1 MCRVIAVS
9 NQKGGVGK
17 TVSCVNLGIG
27 LAQEGKKVL
36 LIDADPQG
44 SLTISLGY
52 EEPDEMEYSLATL
65 MMNIVND
72 EKLNIEKTILHHKE
86 GVDLIPANIE
96 LSAIE
101 VSLVNAMSRELILRS
116 MVDRLREFYDYIIID
131 CILLFGCEAQQQLR
145 EFSKII
151 SNQLLNSNGDL
162 EYLIHDILNEI
173 DDFQVSIEKKVGIFP
188 GSNEKKRE
196 RLIKKYNEVLVY
208 MDKMELALKLQ
219 EAQLIKDSK
228 LFEEL
233 SRCIDETLSS
243 LQTTISYGNDVVN
256 QKPKGQIPDD
266 IKTWYERISKR
277 IEDLGISHT
286 VALQTKTQMNLML
299 ENNTRLIDK
308 IMGAVSGTI
317 PIWRNQITIL
327 LGIEKMNRNLEIQ
340 NRVAEITQKYITK
353 EKNIGR
359 KKYVESTELC
369 VEKLMNTNETIK
381 KVLDDLD
388 SMEKKDGGIRLEL
401 SDSLR

>member
-1 MCRVIAVS
+1 MICLEKANKEI
-9 NQKGGVGK
+9 
-17 TVSCVNLGIG
+17 LG
-27 LAQEGKKVL
+27 Q
-36 LIDADPQG
+36 D
-44 SLTISLGY
+44 
-52 EEPDEMEYSLATL
+52 
-65 MMNIVND
+65 
-72 EKLNIEKTILHHKE
+72 
-86 GVDLIPANIE
+86 
-96 LSAIE
+96 
-101 VSLVNAMSRELILRS
+101 ELIVGNADS
-116 MVDRLREFYDYIIID
+116 
-131 CILLFGCEAQQQLR
+131 ILLFGCEAQQQLR

-173 DDFQVSIEKKVGIFP
+173 DDFQVSIEKKAGIFP
-188 GSNEKKRE
+188 ESNEKKRE
-196 RLIKKYNEVLVY
+196 RLIKKYNKVLVY

-266 IKTWYERISKR
+266 IKTWYERLSKR

-286 VALQTKTQMNLML
+286 VTLQTRTQMNLML
-299 ENNTRLIDK
+299 ENNARLIDK

-317 PIWRNQITIL
+317 PIWRNQITLL

-340 NRVAEITQKYITK
+340 NRVAEITQKYVTK
-353 EKNIGR
+353 EKYVGR
-359 KKYVESTELC
+359 KKLGESTELF
-369 VEKLMNTNETIK
+369 VEKLINTNETLK
-381 KVLDDLD
+381 KALDDLD

-401 SDSLR
+401 SDSLK

>member
-1 MCRVIAVS
+1 
-9 NQKGGVGK
+9 
-17 TVSCVNLGIG
+17 
-27 LAQEGKKVL
+27 
-36 LIDADPQG
+36 
-44 SLTISLGY
+44 
-52 EEPDEMEYSLATL
+52 ME
-65 MMNIVND
+65 
-72 EKLNIEKTILHHKE
+72 KE
-86 GVDLIPANIE
+86 GNE
-96 LSAIE
+96 IE
-101 VSLVNAMSRELILRS
+101 VLEKKQLIVGNDDS
-116 MVDRLREFYDYIIID
+116 
-131 CILLFGCEAQQQLR
+131 ILLFGCEAQQQLR
-145 EFSKII
+145 EFSKAI

-162 EYLIHDILNEI
+162 EYLIHDLLKEI
-173 DDFQVSIEKKVGIFP
+173 DDFQVSIEKKVGIFS

-196 RLIKKYNEVLVY
+196 RLIKKYNDVLVY

-243 LQTTISYGNDVVN
+243 LQTTISKGNVVVN

-266 IKTWYERISKR
+266 IKVWYERLAKR
-277 IEDLGISHT
+277 IEDLGISYI
-286 VALQTKTQMNLML
+286 VALQTKAQMNLML
-299 ENNTRLIDK
+299 ENNARLIDK

-317 PIWRNQITIL
+317 PIWRNQNTIL

-353 EKNIGR
+353 RKNIGR
-359 KKYVESTELC
+359 KKRIESTELC
-369 VEKLMNTNETIK
+369 VEKLMNTNETLK

>member
-1 MCRVIAVS
+1 MEKENKEI
-9 NQKGGVGK
+9 
-17 TVSCVNLGIG
+17 LG
-27 LAQEGKKVL
+27 Q
-36 LIDADPQG
+36 D
-44 SLTISLGY
+44 
-52 EEPDEMEYSLATL
+52 
-65 MMNIVND
+65 
-72 EKLNIEKTILHHKE
+72 
-86 GVDLIPANIE
+86 
-96 LSAIE
+96 
-101 VSLVNAMSRELILRS
+101 ELIVGNADS
-116 MVDRLREFYDYIIID
+116 
-131 CILLFGCEAQQQLR
+131 ILLFGCEAQQQLR

-151 SNQLLNSNGDL
+151 SNQLLNSNGEL

-188 GSNEKKRE
+188 SSNEKKRE

-233 SRCIDETLSS
+233 GRCIDETLSS

-256 QKPKGQIPDD
+256 KKPKGQIPDD
-266 IKTWYERISKR
+266 IKAWYERLSKR

-286 VALQTKTQMNLML
+286 VTLQTKTQMNLML
-299 ENNTRLIDK
+299 ENNARLIDK

-317 PIWRNQITIL
+317 PTWRNQITIL

-340 NRVAEITQKYITK
+340 NRVAEITQKYMTK
-353 EKNIGR
+353 EKYVGR
-359 KKYVESTELC
+359 KKRGESKELF
-369 VEKLMNTNETIK
+369 VEKLINTNETLK
-381 KVLDDLD
+381 KALDDLD

>member
-1 MCRVIAVS
+1 MICLEKENKEI
-9 NQKGGVGK
+9 
-17 TVSCVNLGIG
+17 LG
-27 LAQEGKKVL
+27 Q
-36 LIDADPQG
+36 D
-44 SLTISLGY
+44 
-52 EEPDEMEYSLATL
+52 
-65 MMNIVND
+65 
-72 EKLNIEKTILHHKE
+72 
-86 GVDLIPANIE
+86 
-96 LSAIE
+96 
-101 VSLVNAMSRELILRS
+101 ELIVGNADS
-116 MVDRLREFYDYIIID
+116 
-131 CILLFGCEAQQQLR
+131 ILLFGCEAQQQLR

-151 SNQLLNSNGDL
+151 SNQLLNSNGEL

-188 GSNEKKRE
+188 SSNEKKRE

-233 SRCIDETLSS
+233 GRCIDETLSS

-256 QKPKGQIPDD
+256 KKPKGQIPDD
-266 IKTWYERISKR
+266 IKAWYERLSKR

-286 VALQTKTQMNLML
+286 VTLQTRIQMNLML
-299 ENNTRLIDK
+299 ENNARLIDK

-327 LGIEKMNRNLEIQ
+327 LGIEKMNWNLEIQ
-340 NRVAEITQKYITK
+340 NRVAEITQKYMTK
-353 EKNIGR
+353 EKYVGR
-359 KKYVESTELC
+359 KKRGESTELF
-369 VEKLMNTNETIK
+369 VEKLINTNETLK
-381 KVLDDLD
+381 KALDDLD

>member
-1 MCRVIAVS
+1 MEKENKEI
-9 NQKGGVGK
+9 
-17 TVSCVNLGIG
+17 LG
-27 LAQEGKKVL
+27 Q
-36 LIDADPQG
+36 D
-44 SLTISLGY
+44 
-52 EEPDEMEYSLATL
+52 
-65 MMNIVND
+65 
-72 EKLNIEKTILHHKE
+72 
-86 GVDLIPANIE
+86 
-96 LSAIE
+96 
-101 VSLVNAMSRELILRS
+101 ELIVGNADS
-116 MVDRLREFYDYIIID
+116 
-131 CILLFGCEAQQQLR
+131 ILLFGCEAQQQLR

-151 SNQLLNSNGDL
+151 SNQLLNSNGEL

-208 MDKMELALKLQ
+208 MNKMELALKLQ

-256 QKPKGQIPDD
+256 QQPKGQIPDD
-266 IKTWYERISKR
+266 IKVWYERLSKK

-299 ENNTRLIDK
+299 ENNARLIDK

-340 NRVAEITQKYITK
+340 NRVTEITQKYMIK
-353 EKNIGR
+353 EKYVGR
-359 KKYVESTELC
+359 KKRRESIELC
-369 VEKLMNTNETIK
+369 VERLMNTNETLK
-381 KVLDDLD
+381 KTLDDID

>member
-1 MCRVIAVS
+1 MEKANKEI
-9 NQKGGVGK
+9 
-17 TVSCVNLGIG
+17 LG
-27 LAQEGKKVL
+27 Q
-36 LIDADPQG
+36 D
-44 SLTISLGY
+44 
-52 EEPDEMEYSLATL
+52 
-65 MMNIVND
+65 
-72 EKLNIEKTILHHKE
+72 
-86 GVDLIPANIE
+86 
-96 LSAIE
+96 
-101 VSLVNAMSRELILRS
+101 ELIVGNADS
-116 MVDRLREFYDYIIID
+116 
-131 CILLFGCEAQQQLR
+131 ILLFGCEAQQQLR

-151 SNQLLNSNGDL
+151 SNQLLNSNGEL

-173 DDFQVSIEKKVGIFP
+173 DDFQVSIEKKVGIFQ

-233 SRCIDETLSS
+233 GRCIDETLSS

-266 IKTWYERISKR
+266 IKAWYERLSKR

-286 VALQTKTQMNLML
+286 VTLQTRTQMNLML
-299 ENNTRLIDK
+299 ENNARLIDK

-340 NRVAEITQKYITK
+340 NRVAEITQKYVTK
-353 EKNIGR
+353 EKYVGR
-359 KKYVESTELC
+359 KKRGESTELF
-369 VEKLMNTNETIK
+369 VEKLINTNETLK
-381 KVLDDLD
+381 KALDDLD

>member
-1 MCRVIAVS
+1 MICLEKEDKEILGQDELV
-9 NQKGGVGK
+9 VG
-17 TVSCVNLGIG
+17 N
-27 LAQEGKKVL
+27 
-36 LIDADPQG
+36 AD
-44 SLTISLGY
+44 S
-52 EEPDEMEYSLATL
+52 
-65 MMNIVND
+65 
-72 EKLNIEKTILHHKE
+72 
-86 GVDLIPANIE
+86 
-96 LSAIE
+96 
-101 VSLVNAMSRELILRS
+101 
-116 MVDRLREFYDYIIID
+116 
-131 CILLFGCEAQQQLR
+131 ILLFGCEAQQQLR

-188 GSNEKKRE
+188 GNNEKKRE
-196 RLIKKYNEVLVY
+196 RLIKKYNDVLVY
-208 MDKMELALKLQ
+208 MNKMELALKLQ

-243 LQTTISYGNDVVN
+243 LQTSISYGNDVVN

-266 IKTWYERISKR
+266 IKTWYERLAKR

-299 ENNTRLIDK
+299 ENNARLIDK
-308 IMGAVSGTI
+308 IMGAVSETI

-353 EKNIGR
+353 GKNIGR
-359 KKYVESTELC
+359 KKSVESTELC
-369 VEKLMNTNETIK
+369 VEKLMNTNETLK
-381 KVLDDLD
+381 KALDDLD

>member
-1 MCRVIAVS
+1 MICLEKENKEI
-9 NQKGGVGK
+9 
-17 TVSCVNLGIG
+17 LG
-27 LAQEGKKVL
+27 Q
-36 LIDADPQG
+36 D
-44 SLTISLGY
+44 
-52 EEPDEMEYSLATL
+52 
-65 MMNIVND
+65 
-72 EKLNIEKTILHHKE
+72 
-86 GVDLIPANIE
+86 
-96 LSAIE
+96 
-101 VSLVNAMSRELILRS
+101 ELIVGNADS
-116 MVDRLREFYDYIIID
+116 
-131 CILLFGCEAQQQLR
+131 ILLFGCEAQQQLR

-151 SNQLLNSNGDL
+151 SNQLLNSNGEL
-162 EYLIHDILNEI
+162 EYLIHDILKEI

-233 SRCIDETLSS
+233 SRCIDEMLSS

-256 QKPKGQIPDD
+256 QQPKGQIPDD
-266 IKTWYERISKR
+266 IKAWYERLSKR

-299 ENNTRLIDK
+299 ENNARLIDK

-340 NRVAEITQKYITK
+340 NRVAEITQKYMTNK
-353 EKNIGR
+353 KCVGR
-359 KKYVESTELC
+359 KKRGESKELF
-369 VEKLMNTNETIK
+369 VEKLINTNETLK
-381 KVLDDLD
+381 KALDDLD

>member
-1 MCRVIAVS
+1 MICLEKENKEI
-9 NQKGGVGK
+9 
-17 TVSCVNLGIG
+17 LG
-27 LAQEGKKVL
+27 Q
-36 LIDADPQG
+36 D
-44 SLTISLGY
+44 
-52 EEPDEMEYSLATL
+52 
-65 MMNIVND
+65 
-72 EKLNIEKTILHHKE
+72 
-86 GVDLIPANIE
+86 
-96 LSAIE
+96 
-101 VSLVNAMSRELILRS
+101 ELIVGNADS
-116 MVDRLREFYDYIIID
+116 
-131 CILLFGCEAQQQLR
+131 ILLFGCEAQQQLR

-151 SNQLLNSNGDL
+151 SNQLLNSNGEL

-173 DDFQVSIEKKVGIFP
+173 DDFQVLIEKKVGIFP
-188 GSNEKKRE
+188 SSNEKKRE

-233 SRCIDETLSS
+233 GRCIDETLSS

-256 QKPKGQIPDD
+256 KKPKGQIPDD
-266 IKTWYERISKR
+266 IKAWYERLSKR

-286 VALQTKTQMNLML
+286 VTLQTRTQMNLML
-299 ENNTRLIDK
+299 ENNARLIDK

-340 NRVAEITQKYITK
+340 NRVAEITQKYMTK
-353 EKNIGR
+353 EKYIGR
-359 KKYVESTELC
+359 KKRGEFTELF
-369 VEKLMNTNETIK
+369 VEKLINTNETLK
-381 KVLDDLD
+381 KALDDLD

>member
-1 MCRVIAVS
+1 MICLEKENKEI
-9 NQKGGVGK
+9 
-17 TVSCVNLGIG
+17 LG
-27 LAQEGKKVL
+27 Q
-36 LIDADPQG
+36 D
-44 SLTISLGY
+44 
-52 EEPDEMEYSLATL
+52 
-65 MMNIVND
+65 
-72 EKLNIEKTILHHKE
+72 
-86 GVDLIPANIE
+86 
-96 LSAIE
+96 
-101 VSLVNAMSRELILRS
+101 ELIVGNADS
-116 MVDRLREFYDYIIID
+116 
-131 CILLFGCEAQQQLR
+131 ILLFGCEVQQQLR

-151 SNQLLNSNGDL
+151 SNQLLNSNGEL
-162 EYLIHDILNEI
+162 EYLIHDILKEI

-233 SRCIDETLSS
+233 SRCIDEMLSS
-243 LQTTISYGNDVVN
+243 LQITISYGNDVVN
-256 QKPKGQIPDD
+256 QQPKGQIPDD
-266 IKTWYERISKR
+266 IKAWYERLSKR

-299 ENNTRLIDK
+299 ENNARLIDK

-340 NRVAEITQKYITK
+340 NRVAEITQKYMTK
-353 EKNIGR
+353 EKYVTGR
-359 KKYVESTELC
+359 
-369 VEKLMNTNETIK
+369 
-381 KVLDDLD
+381 
-388 SMEKKDGGIRLEL
+388 R
-401 SDSLR
+401 R

>member
-1 MCRVIAVS
+1 MICLEKENKEI
-9 NQKGGVGK
+9 
-17 TVSCVNLGIG
+17 LG
-27 LAQEGKKVL
+27 Q
-36 LIDADPQG
+36 D
-44 SLTISLGY
+44 
-52 EEPDEMEYSLATL
+52 
-65 MMNIVND
+65 
-72 EKLNIEKTILHHKE
+72 
-86 GVDLIPANIE
+86 
-96 LSAIE
+96 
-101 VSLVNAMSRELILRS
+101 ELIVGNADS
-116 MVDRLREFYDYIIID
+116 
-131 CILLFGCEAQQQLR
+131 ILLFGCEAQQQLR

-151 SNQLLNSNGDL
+151 SNQLLNSNGEL

-188 GSNEKKRE
+188 SSNEKKRE

-233 SRCIDETLSS
+233 GRCIDETLSS

-256 QKPKGQIPDD
+256 KKPKGQIPDD
-266 IKTWYERISKR
+266 IKAWYERLSKR
-277 IEDLGISHT
+277 IEDLGMSHT
-286 VALQTKTQMNLML
+286 VTLQTKTQMNLML
-299 ENNTRLIDK
+299 ENNARLIDK

-340 NRVAEITQKYITK
+340 NRVAEITQKYMTK
-353 EKNIGR
+353 EKYVGR
-359 KKYVESTELC
+359 KKRGEFKELF
-369 VEKLMNTNETIK
+369 VEKLINTNETLK
-381 KVLDDLD
+381 KALDDLD

>member
-1 MCRVIAVS
+1 MICLEKENKEI
-9 NQKGGVGK
+9 
-17 TVSCVNLGIG
+17 
-27 LAQEGKKVL
+27 
-36 LIDADPQG
+36 
-44 SLTISLGY
+44 LGY
-52 EEPDEMEYSLATL
+52 D
-65 MMNIVND
+65 
-72 EKLNIEKTILHHKE
+72 
-86 GVDLIPANIE
+86 
-96 LSAIE
+96 
-101 VSLVNAMSRELILRS
+101 ELIVGNADS
-116 MVDRLREFYDYIIID
+116 
-131 CILLFGCEAQQQLR
+131 ILLFGCEAQQQLR

-151 SNQLLNSNGDL
+151 SNQLLNSNGEL

-188 GSNEKKRE
+188 GSNKKKME

-266 IKTWYERISKR
+266 IKVWYERLAKR
-277 IEDLGISHT
+277 IEDLGISYT
-286 VALQTKTQMNLML
+286 VALQTKAQMNLML
-299 ENNTRLIDK
+299 ENNARLIDK

-327 LGIEKMNRNLEIQ
+327 LGIEKTNRNLEIQ

-353 EKNIGR
+353 GKNIGR
-359 KKYVESTELC
+359 KKRVESTELC
-369 VEKLMNTNETIK
+369 VEKLMNTNETLK